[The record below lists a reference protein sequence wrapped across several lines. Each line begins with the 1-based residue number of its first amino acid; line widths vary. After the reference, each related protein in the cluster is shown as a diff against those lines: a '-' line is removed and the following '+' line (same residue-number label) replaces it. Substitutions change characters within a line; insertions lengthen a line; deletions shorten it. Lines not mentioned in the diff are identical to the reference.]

1 MCRLLGLTDIYGSMT
16 RHFIAHEEC
25 EELTLGPGCPM
36 GPSIPGS
43 PCRFGHE
50 LIQIALV

>member
-1 MCRLLGLTDIYGSMT
+1 MCRLIGLTDIYWSMT

-43 PCRFGHE
+43 PCRF
-50 LIQIALV
+50 